1 MNRTNRLDLRF
12 DLARRN
18 FTLDVD
24 TSFPIK
30 GITGI
35 FGPSGSGKSTV
46 LRCIAGLERSAKG
59 RLMLDGIC
67 LQDADHFEPPHRRG
81 IALIDQGIHLFTH
94 LNVRRNLLYGYKR
107 APIER
112 QRIKFDDV
120 VENLDLAPILDR
132 DVVTLSG
139 GEARRVAI
147 GRALLAGPNLLLLDE
162 PCAGLDA
169 QRKREV
175 LPFLRRVER
184 EFAIPMIYVTHDLSE
199 LVYLSSMMATMNGG
213 RIEAC
218 GTPAIVQTTLDPD
231 AHATTLGAIV
241 RVEVSRYDAALGA
254 VSLAFANDRVATIP
268 STHTKF
274 GTSVYLQILARDVGL
289 ALEADSEQ
297 SALAVLEG
305 EIAAI
310 STQAMTHVSIS
321 ISTANGYLLA
331 LVDRLTCNRLNL
343 KIGLNVHASI
353 RHAAMLI

>member
-1 MNRTNRLDLRF
+1 MNRTNRLDLKF
-12 DLARRN
+12 DLVRRN
-18 FTLDVD
+18 FALDVD
-24 TSFPIK
+24 TSFPIN

-120 VENLDLAPILDR
+120 IENLDLAPMLDR

-213 RIEAC
+213 GIEAC
-218 GTPAIVQTTLDPD
+218 GAPAIVQTTLDPD
-231 AHATTLGAIV
+231 AHATTLGAVV
-241 RVEVSRYDAALGA
+241 RVELSAYDAVLGA
-254 VSLAFANDRVATIP
+254 VSLTFANDRTATIP
-268 STHTKF
+268 STHTQI

-289 ALEADSEQ
+289 ALEADGEQ
-297 SALAVLEG
+297 SALVVLEG

-310 STQAMTHVSIS
+310 STQKMTHVSIS
-321 ISTANGYLLA
+321 ILTANGYLLA
-331 LVDRLTCNRLNL
+331 LVDRLTCSRLNL